1 MDDAAKAKKDIKS
14 MMPEEIGLWLAERGQ
29 AAYRAGQ
36 IFSWLSRG
44 AESFAAMS
52 DIGLGLRRLLE
63 TEFYIDVPE
72 IARKQMSR
80 SDGTVKYLWRLADGN
95 RVESVVMRYMHGN
108 SACIST
114 QAGCR
119 MGCAFCA
126 SAGVG
131 FVRNLTPSEMLDQVI
146 FSGKDS
152 SAKISNVVLMGIGEP
167 LDNFDNV
174 LRFLRLVNEPGGMN
188 IGMRHIS
195 LSTCGLVEG
204 IDKLAEYD

>member
-1 MDDAAKAKKDIKS
+1 

-29 AAYRAGQ
+29 AATGRADL
-36 IFSWLSRG
+36 SWLSRG

-119 MGCAFCA
+119 MGVRLLRL
-126 SAGVG
+126 GRVG

-146 FSGKDS
+146 FSG
-152 SAKISNVVLMGIGEP
+152 IGQQ
-167 LDNFDNV
+167 
-174 LRFLRLVNEPGGMN
+174 RKN
-188 IGMRHIS
+188 IERRSDGHR
-195 LSTCGLVEG
+195 
-204 IDKLAEYD
+204 